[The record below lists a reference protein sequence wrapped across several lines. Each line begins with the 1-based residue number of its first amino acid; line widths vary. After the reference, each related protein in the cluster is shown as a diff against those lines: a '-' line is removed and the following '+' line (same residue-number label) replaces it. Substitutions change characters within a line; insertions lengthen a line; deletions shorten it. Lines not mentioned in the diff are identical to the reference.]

1 MSLIATASEWTNTE
15 SHNKKRIPSM
25 RKTVKLRPQEQT
37 KNFNN
42 DDNIPENI
50 ENFQNKSEQRNSR
63 VSDLLEKLTSMSDE
77 EENNKMGEFK
87 PLSPPEMNNKRDYN
101 DDTEIKQYI
110 PPIPKFSGGAA
121 SSNILGEMKNYGAND
136 IHTHSL
142 SNYNKSYEQPI
153 QRVATNTTPY
163 YAKMGISSSPGDSQ
177 LMEKINYMIHLLE
190 EQQHEKTEN
199 ITEEFLLY
207 TFLGVFVIFVVDS
220 FARAG
225 KYTR

>member
-1 MSLIATASEWTNTE
+1 MSLVATASTWTNDE
-15 SHNKKRIPSM
+15 PSNKKRIPSI
-25 RKTVKLRPQEQT
+25 RKTVKIRPQDQMKE
-37 KNFNN
+37 FNN
-42 DDNIPENI
+42 GNEIPESI
-50 ENFQNKSEQRNSR
+50 EQFQNSSDNRSSR
-63 VSDLLEKLTSMSDE
+63 VNDLLDKLTSSGND

-87 PLSPPEMNNKRDYN
+87 PLSPPEINVKGDY
-101 DDTEIKQYI
+101 DDNTEFKQYI
-110 PPIPKFSGGAA
+110 PSMPRFSGGAA

-136 IHTHSL
+136 IHSQSL
-142 SNYNKSYEQPI
+142 SNYNKSYEPSQS
-153 QRVATNTTPY
+153 VSSSPY
-163 YAKMGISSSPGDSQ
+163 YAKMGISSTSSSAGESQ

-207 TFLGVFVIFVVDS
+207 TFLGVFVIFIVDS

>member
-1 MSLIATASEWTNTE
+1 MSLVATASTWTNEE
-15 SHNKKRIPSM
+15 SSNKKRIPSI
-25 RKTVKLRPQEQT
+25 RKTVKIRHQEPT
-37 KNFNN
+37 RELNNFNE
-42 DDNIPENI
+42 IPESI
-50 ENFQNKSEQRNSR
+50 EQFQNSSDQRSSR
-63 VSDLLEKLTSMSDE
+63 VNNLLDKLTSSENE
-77 EENNKMGEFK
+77 EDNNKMGEFK
-87 PLSPPEMNNKRDYN
+87 PISPPEMNSKSDYS

-110 PPIPKFSGGAA
+110 PPMPKMSGGAA

-136 IHTHSL
+136 THSQYL
-142 SNYNKSYEQPI
+142 SNYNKSYEPPTKP
-153 QRVATNTTPY
+153 VTAPY
-163 YAKMGISSSPGDSQ
+163 YAKMGIDSSGGESQ
-177 LMEKINYMIHLLE
+177 LMEKINYMIHLME